1 MRILPRTM
9 LAGAL
14 AAAVGLSN
22 AARANPAPTN
32 SGSATAT
39 PTAEV
44 GPSRKSAPPA
54 VVPPPRPKPIDW
66 DKITQQATE
75 LLSKYIQINTTN
87 PPGNEIA
94 AARFLREKFLAEG
107 IPATTWEP
115 EPGRGVVAAR
125 LHGIGKHNK
134 AIILL
139 SHMDVVPANAK
150 DWEAP
155 PFSGQVKDGKVWGR
169 GALDDKGPGVI
180 ELMAMLALKRA
191 GILLDR
197 DVLFL
202 ATADEEEGGRAG
214 AGWFV
219 DHESEI
225 ISDAGYV
232 LNEGGGILVQ
242 PDGRKLYTVSVTE
255 KTPLW
260 IKITAEGPAGHAADP
275 PAETALTRLVRALQK
290 LIEYRTPVRIIGPVA
305 SYYHAMAE
313 ITHGPKQLL
322 DLEKSLKDPA
332 YVKQFTSV
340 PSQNAMVRDTITPT
354 VLGAS
359 QKTNVISETAYAE
372 VDCRLLP
379 GSDPKAFL
387 RDLRKALGDD
397 KLKLDVLLNFPP
409 VSSPQR
415 SQLMTAIQTLAK
427 RRDKCEVV
435 PMMIAGFTDSHYF
448 RQKNIIAYGFIP
460 LALMPGDM
468 RGVHGINEH
477 IAVKDLGAGIQ
488 RMVELLEIL
497 GAQPEAR

>member
-1 MRILPRTM
+1 MRGVLRLM
-9 LAGAL
+9 LAGAIAAAIAIAVAL
-14 AAAVGLSN
+14 AQAAAPTAGFASATTTAAVGPG
-22 AARANPAPTN
+22 R
-32 SGSATAT
+32 ATASPVVVT
-39 PTAEV
+39 P
-44 GPSRKSAPPA
+44 PKPK
-54 VVPPPRPKPIDW
+54 PKPIDW
-66 DKITQQATE
+66 DKITQEATD

-94 AARFLREKFLAEG
+94 AARFLKDKFLAEG

-115 EPGRGVVAAR
+115 EPGRGIVAAR

-134 AIILL
+134 SIILL
-139 SHMDVVPANAK
+139 SHMDVVPANPR
-150 DWEAP
+150 DWEVP
-155 PFSGQVKDGKVWGR
+155 PFSGQVKDGKIWGR
-169 GALDDKGPGVI
+169 GALDDKGPGVL
-180 ELMAMLALKRA
+180 ELMAMLALKRS
-191 GILLDR
+191 GVLLDR
-197 DVLFL
+197 DVVFL

-219 DHESEI
+219 DHEADI

-242 PDGRKLYTVSVTE
+242 SDGRKLYTVSVTE

-260 IKITAEGPAGHAADP
+260 LKITAEGPAGHAADP
-275 PAETALTRLVRALQK
+275 PPETAVTRLVRALQK

-313 ITHGPKQLL
+313 IEHGPKQLL
-322 DLEKSLKDPA
+322 DLEKSVKDPA
-332 YVKQFTSV
+332 YLKQFLSV

-359 QKTNVISETAYAE
+359 QKTNVIAPWAYAQ

-379 GSDPKAFL
+379 GSDPKAVM
-387 RDLRKALGDD
+387 RDVRKALGD
-397 KLKLDVLLNFPP
+397 KTLKLDVLLNFPP

-415 SQLMTAIQTLAK
+415 SQLMTAIQTLA
-427 RRDKCEVV
+427 REHDKAEVV

-448 RQKNIIAYGFIP
+448 RQKNIISYGFIP
-460 LALMPGDM
+460 IAVMPGET
-468 RGVHGINEH
+468 RGVHGVNEH
-477 IAVKDLGAGIQ
+477 LAVKDLGAGIQ

-497 GAQPEAR
+497 GGREMR